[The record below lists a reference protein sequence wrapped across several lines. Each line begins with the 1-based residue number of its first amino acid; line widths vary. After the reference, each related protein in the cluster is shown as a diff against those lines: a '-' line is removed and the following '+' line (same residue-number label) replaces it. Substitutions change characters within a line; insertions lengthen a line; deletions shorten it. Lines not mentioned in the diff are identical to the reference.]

1 MQLILERYTITGNDK
16 IRGIADPETEFK
28 YRINR
33 NERFNVKN
41 REAIDG
47 IFDLYHL
54 FDPGLTGAFAI
65 QNASARSS

>member
-1 MQLILERYTITGNDK
+1 VDDK

-41 REAIDG
+41 REAMDG
-47 IFDLYHL
+47 IFDQYHL
-54 FDPGLTGAFAI
+54 LDLGLTGVFT
-65 QNASARSS
+65 S